1 MRELVERLASFER
14 ESCSDGERAAA
25 EIVAEALREA
35 GAHDVRLEAERAHGT
50 YWWPVGLPTA
60 LAALAGL
67 SGGRALRLVVGVLAA
82 ASVADDLRF
91 GRRWLRRL
99 LARRTTT
106 NVVGEVGPADAPRT
120 IVFVSHHDAAHTGLV
135 FSPAPADFVAERWP
149 QAIERTDTSPPLM
162 WGAVIGPLLVAA
174 GLRRVGTF
182 LSAGYA
188 AAMADIGSRA
198 VVPGADDNATGCAVL
213 VEVARAAAADP
224 PPGTRVILLS
234 TGSEESFSEG
244 MAAFGERHFPMLP
257 RESTTFVSVDTVGAP
272 HLLALEGEGF
282 FGITDYP
289 TDLLDRVS
297 AVAAELG
304 LELRR
309 NLRTRTGTDGYVPLK
324 AGYPTVS
331 LASCNQFKQIPDY
344 HLPTDTPDRV
354 RWDTVDAATR
364 LCQAL
369 LTRLG

>member
-1 MRELVERLASFER
+1 MRELVEQLAAIER

-25 EIVAEALREA
+25 GIVAGALRNA
-35 GAHDVRLEAERAHGT
+35 GAQNVRLEEERAHGT

-67 SGGRALRLVVGVLAA
+67 RGGRGLRPVVGVLAA
-82 ASVADDLRF
+82 ASVADDMRF
-91 GRRWLRRL
+91 GARPMRQL
-99 LARRTTT
+99 LSWKRTT
-106 NVVGEVGPADAPRT
+106 NVVGEGGPPDAPRT
-120 IVFVSHHDAAHTGLV
+120 PVFFSHHDAAHTGLV
-135 FSPAPADFVAERWP
+135 FSPAPAKFVSERFP
-149 QAIERTDTSPPLM
+149 EQIEKTDTSPPLM

-174 GLRRVGTF
+174 GLRRLGAF

-188 AAMADIGSRA
+188 LAMADVGPRS
-198 VVPGADDNATGCAVL
+198 VVPGADDNATGCTVL

-224 PPGTRVILLS
+224 PPDTRVIFLS

-244 MAAFGERHFPMLP
+244 MAGLRGRPFDALP
-257 RESTTFVSVDTVGAP
+257 RETTTFVSIDTVGAP

-289 TDLLDRVS
+289 TDLLDRIS
-297 AVAAELG
+297 AIAGELG

-331 LASCNQFKQIPDY
+331 LASCDQFKQIPDY

-354 RWDTVDAATR
+354 QWGTVENARR
-364 LCQAL
+364 LCEAL
-369 LTRLG
+369 LRRL